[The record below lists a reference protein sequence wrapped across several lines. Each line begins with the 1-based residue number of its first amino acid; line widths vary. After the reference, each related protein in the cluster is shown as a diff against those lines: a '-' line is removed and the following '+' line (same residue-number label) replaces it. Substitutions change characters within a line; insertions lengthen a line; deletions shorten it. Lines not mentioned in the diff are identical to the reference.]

1 MLFSPL
7 VGFPVILDQR
17 YSSPNSKLRM
27 AYPKEIR
34 ESLTDYCN
42 DGHSVREAQEKFGIS
57 KSTASLWL
65 RTASGSRRKSSPHP
79 VRYPEKTVRLAIGL
93 AYGSNGFT
101 LTMPRKTLSRSFQH
115 PRR

>member
-1 MLFSPL
+1 
-7 VGFPVILDQR
+7 
-17 YSSPNSKLRM
+17 M